1 MCARSPTSPFQCATH
16 PPAQILRANDI
27 SYVGK
32 SIEAMLSGVAELVSD
47 KDLREPKVPHL
58 HLHLL
63 LTACAAQKASLGDGW
78 TNCGAFVNSVQKV
91 MNTAVRLGPPQLSVC
106 LQRSSGGARHA
117 VLPLT
122 TAEILGR
129 AQAPTVLG
137 DVAWIRLVTEL
148 VVQGKCAGKWS
159 SCCKALV

>member
-1 MCARSPTSPFQCATH
+1 
-16 PPAQILRANDI
+16 
-27 SYVGK
+27 
-32 SIEAMLSGVAELVSD
+32 MLSGVAELVSD
-47 KDLREPKVPHL
+47 KDLRVPKVPHL

-91 MNTAVRLGPPQLSVC
+91 MNTAVRLQQLSVC

-148 VVQGKCAGKWS
+148 VV
-159 SCCKALV
+159 